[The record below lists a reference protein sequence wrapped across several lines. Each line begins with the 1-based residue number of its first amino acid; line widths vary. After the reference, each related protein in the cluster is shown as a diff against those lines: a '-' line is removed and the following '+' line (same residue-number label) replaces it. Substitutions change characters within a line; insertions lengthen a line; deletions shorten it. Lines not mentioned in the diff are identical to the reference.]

1 MVNRQRLVDDF
12 IALCRTNSPPKQEAE
27 VIQVVLPRLQ
37 RLGLEI
43 QRDEAG
49 KRIGGNADNVI
60 ARLPAIVTGAPPI
73 FFSAHF
79 DTVEPNPNVQII
91 VEDDLIRTDGS
102 SILGADDKAGLASL
116 LEAIECIV
124 ENGLPHGEIWL
135 LLSVAEEIGL
145 LGAKHLPLERIP
157 AAMGFVLDT
166 GPPVG
171 KVVVGAPTHDHLTVR
186 VIGRAAHAGAAPE
199 QGISAIVAASRA
211 IARMKLGR
219 IDEETT
225 ANIGS
230 LHGGQATN
238 VVCPEVEIRA
248 EARSHST
255 QKLEA
260 QIAHMIA
267 CFREEAEAMGAQVE
281 VETARH
287 YEAYRL
293 SENAPVVQVA
303 RESALA
309 LGLPYESKLAGG
321 GSDANVYNA
330 KGIPTAVL
338 STGMDQVHTHN
349 ECCRISDL
357 EKTTLWVL
365 EIVRRVAEGAS
376 QS

>member
-1 MVNRQRLVDDF
+1 MVKRQRLINDF
-12 IALCRTNSPPKQEAE
+12 IALCRVNSPPKQEAE
-27 VIQVVLPRLQ
+27 VIEAVLPRLQ
-37 RLGLEI
+37 RLGLEV

-60 ARLPAIVTGAPPI
+60 ARLPANVTGAPPI

-91 VEDDLIRTDGS
+91 VEDDLIRTDGN

-157 AAMGFVLDT
+157 ATMGFVLDT

-230 LHGGQATN
+230 FHGGQATN

-260 QIAHMIA
+260 QMAHMIA

-281 VETARH
+281 IETARH

-293 SENAPVVQVA
+293 SEDAPVVQVA

-330 KGIPTAVL
+330 KGIPTVVL

-357 EKTTLWVL
+357 EKTALWVL
-365 EIVRRVAEGAS
+365 EIVRRVAEGARS
-376 QS
+376 Q

>member
-1 MVNRQRLVDDF
+1 MVNTKRLVDDF
-12 IALCRTNSPPKQEAE
+12 IALCRINSPPRQEAA
-27 VIQVVLPRLQ
+27 VIESVLPRLQ

-49 KRIGGNADNVI
+49 AHIGGNADNVI
-60 ARLPAIVTGAPPI
+60 ARLPRNLPGAPPV

-91 VEDDLIRTDGS
+91 VEDDLIRTDGT
-102 SILGADDKAGLASL
+102 SILGADDKAGMASL
-116 LEAIECIV
+116 LEAIECVV
-124 ENGLPHGEIWL
+124 EHNLPHGDIWL

-145 LGAKHLPLERIP
+145 LGAKHLPLERVN
-157 AAMGFVLDT
+157 ATMGFVLDT

-199 QGISAIVAASRA
+199 LGISAIVVASRA

-225 ANIGS
+225 ANIGTF
-230 LHGGQATN
+230 HGGQATN

-248 EARSHST
+248 EARSHDT
-255 QKLEA
+255 AKLET
-260 QIAHMIA
+260 QLTHMIS
-267 CFREEAEAMGAQVE
+267 CFREEAEQMGAQVHI
-281 VETARH
+281 ETSRH

-293 SENAPVVQVA
+293 PEDAPVVRVA

-309 LGLPYESKLAGG
+309 LGLPYEAKLAGG
-321 GSDANVYNA
+321 GSDANVYNS
-330 KGIPTAVL
+330 KGIPTVVL
-338 STGMDQVHTHN
+338 STGMDKVHTHD

-357 EKTTLWVL
+357 QTTAQWVL
-365 EIVRRVAEGAS
+365 EIVKRLAS
-376 QS
+376 G

>member
-1 MVNRQRLVDDF
+1 MVHTQRLVDDF
-12 IALCRTNSPPKQEAE
+12 LALCRINSPPKQEAE
-27 VIQVVLPRLQ
+27 VIDAVLPRLH
-37 RLGLEI
+37 RLGLEVR
-43 QRDEAG
+43 RDNAG
-49 KRIGGNADNVI
+49 EKIGGNADNVI
-60 ARLPAIVTGAPPI
+60 ARLPANVPGVPPI

-79 DTVEPNPNVQII
+79 DTVEPNPNVQVI
-91 VEDDLIRTDGS
+91 VEDDLIRTDGT
-102 SILGADDKAGLASL
+102 SILGADDKAGLAPL

-124 ENGLPHGEIWL
+124 ENNLPHGEIWL

-145 LGAKHLPLERIP
+145 LGAKHLPLERIN
-157 AAMGFVLDT
+157 ATMGFVLDT

-171 KVVVGAPTHDHLTVR
+171 RVVVGAPTHDHLTVR

-225 ANIGS
+225 ANIGTF
-230 LHGGQATN
+230 HGGQATN

-248 EARSHST
+248 EARSHNL

-260 QIAHMIA
+260 QIQHMIA
-267 CFREEAEAMGAQVE
+267 CFREEAEAMGAQAE
-281 VETARH
+281 IETSRH

-293 SENAPVVQVA
+293 SEDAPVVRIA

-309 LGLPYESKLAGG
+309 LGLPYEAKLAGG

-330 KGIPTAVL
+330 KGIPTVVL
-338 STGMDQVHTHN
+338 STGMDKVHTHN

-357 EKTTLWVL
+357 EKTARWVL
-365 EIVRRVAEGAS
+365 EIVRRVAEG
-376 QS
+376 

>member
-1 MVNRQRLVDDF
+1 MIQRQRLVDDF
-12 IALCRTNSPPKQEAE
+12 IALCRINSPPKQEAE
-27 VIQVVLPRLQ
+27 VIEAVLPRLR

-43 QRDEAG
+43 QRDEAS
-49 KRIGGNADNVI
+49 KHIGGNADNVI
-60 ARLPAIVTGAPPI
+60 ARLPANVTGAPPI

-91 VEDDLIRTDGS
+91 VEDDLIRTDGN
-102 SILGADDKAGLASL
+102 SILGADDKAGMASL

-124 ENGLPHGEIWL
+124 ENNLPHGEIWL

-145 LGAKHLPLERIP
+145 LGAKHLPLEQVN
-157 AAMGFVLDT
+157 ATMGFVLDT

-230 LHGGQATN
+230 FHGGQATN
-238 VVCPEVEIRA
+238 VVCPEVQIRA

-255 QKLEA
+255 EKLEA
-260 QIAHMIA
+260 QMAHMIA

-281 VETARH
+281 VETSRH

-293 SENAPVVQVA
+293 SEDAPVVQVA
-303 RESALA
+303 RQSALA
-309 LGLPYESKLAGG
+309 LGLPYEAKLAGG

-330 KGIPTAVL
+330 KGIPTVVL

-349 ECCRISDL
+349 ERCRISDL
-357 EKTTLWVL
+357 EKTALWVL
-365 EIVRRVAEGAS
+365 EIVRRVSGS
-376 QS
+376 

>member
-1 MVNRQRLVDDF
+1 MVKRQRLVDDF
-12 IALCRTNSPPKQEAE
+12 IALCRINSPPKQEAE
-27 VIQVVLPRLQ
+27 VVEAVLPRLQ
-37 RLGLEI
+37 RLGLEV

-60 ARLPAIVTGAPPI
+60 ARLPANVPNAPPI

-102 SILGADDKAGLASL
+102 TILGADDKAGMASL

-135 LLSVAEEIGL
+135 LLSIAEEIGL
-145 LGAKHLPLERIP
+145 LGAKHLPLERVN
-157 AAMGFVLDT
+157 ATMGFVLDT

-230 LHGGQATN
+230 FHGGQATN

-248 EARSHST
+248 EARSHNT
-255 QKLEA
+255 QKLEE
-260 QIAHMIA
+260 QMAHMIA
-267 CFREEAEAMGAQVE
+267 CFREEAEAMGAKVE
-281 VETARH
+281 VETTRH

-293 SENAPVVQVA
+293 SEDDPVVQIA

-309 LGLPYESKLAGG
+309 LGLPYEAKLAGG

-330 KGIPTAVL
+330 KGIPTVVL

-357 EKTTLWVL
+357 EKTALWVL
-365 EIVRRVAEGAS
+365 EIVRRVAIHH
-376 QS
+376 

>member
-1 MVNRQRLVDDF
+1 MIRTERLVEDF
-12 IALCRTNSPPKQEAE
+12 LALCRINSPPKQEAE
-27 VIQVVLPRLQ
+27 VINAVLPRLHT
-37 RLGLEI
+37 LGLEI
-43 QRDEAG
+43 QRDNAG
-49 KRIGGNADNVI
+49 EQIGGNADNVI
-60 ARLPAIVTGAPPI
+60 ARLPADVQGVPPI

-102 SILGADDKAGLASL
+102 SILGADDKAGLAPL
-116 LEAIECIV
+116 MEAIECIV
-124 ENGLPHGEIWL
+124 ENNLPHGEIWL

-145 LGAKHLPLERIP
+145 LGAKHLPLERIN
-157 AAMGFVLDT
+157 ATMGFVLDT

-171 KVVVGAPTHDHLTVR
+171 RVVVGAPTHDHLTVR

-199 QGISAIVAASRA
+199 QGISAIVSASRA

-225 ANIGS
+225 ANIGTF
-230 LHGGQATN
+230 HGGQATN

-248 EARSHST
+248 EARSHNP

-260 QIAHMIA
+260 QIQHMIA
-267 CFREEAEAMGAQVE
+267 CFREEAEAMGAQAE
-281 VETARH
+281 IETSRH

-293 SENAPVVQVA
+293 SEDAPVVRIA

-309 LGLPYESKLAGG
+309 LGLPYEAKLAGG

-330 KGIPTAVL
+330 KGIPTVVL
-338 STGMDQVHTHN
+338 STGMDKVHTHN

-357 EKTTLWVL
+357 EKTARWVL
-365 EIVRRVAEGAS
+365 EIVRRVAEG
-376 QS
+376 

>member
-12 IALCRTNSPPKQEAE
+12 IALCRINSPPRQEAE
-27 VIQVVLPRLQ
+27 VINAVLPRLQ

-43 QRDEAG
+43 QRDDAG
-49 KRIGGNADNVI
+49 ARIGGNADNVI
-60 ARLPAIVTGAPPI
+60 ARLPANKEGLAPI

-79 DTVEPNPNVQII
+79 DTVEPNPGVQII
-91 VEDDLIRTDGS
+91 VEDDLIRTDGT
-102 SILGADDKAGLASL
+102 SILGADDKAGMASL

-124 ENGLPHGEIWL
+124 ENNLAHGDIWL

-145 LGAKHLPLERIP
+145 LGAKHLPLERVN
-157 AAMGFVLDT
+157 ATMGFVLDT

-171 KVVVGAPTHDHLTVR
+171 KVVVGAPTHDHLTVK

-199 QGISAIVAASRA
+199 QGISAIVVASRA

-225 ANIGS
+225 ANIGTF
-230 LHGGQATN
+230 HGGQATN

-248 EARSHST
+248 EARSHNT

-260 QIAHMIA
+260 QIQHMLD
-267 CFREEAEAMGAQVE
+267 CFREEAQAMGAQVE
-281 VETARH
+281 VETSRH

-293 SENAPVVQVA
+293 SEHSPVVQVA

-309 LGLPYESKLAGG
+309 LGLPYEAKLAGG

-330 KGIPTAVL
+330 KGIPTVVL
-338 STGMDQVHTHN
+338 STGMDKVHTHD

-365 EIVRRVAEGAS
+365 EIVKRVAGG
-376 QS
+376 Q

>member
-1 MVNRQRLVDDF
+1 MIRRERLVDDF
-12 IALCRTNSPPKQEAE
+12 IALCRINSPPKQEAE
-27 VIQVVLPRLQ
+27 VIEVVLPRLQ
-37 RLGLEI
+37 RLGLEVWC
-43 QRDEAG
+43 DDVG
-49 KRIGGNADNVI
+49 KHIGGNADNVI
-60 ARLPAIVTGAPPI
+60 ARLPANVPDVPSI

-102 SILGADDKAGLASL
+102 TILGADDKAGMASL

-145 LGAKHLPLERIP
+145 LGAKHLPLERVN
-157 AAMGFVLDT
+157 ATMGFVLDT

-230 LHGGQATN
+230 FHGGQATN

-248 EARSHST
+248 EARSHNT

-260 QIAHMIA
+260 QMAHMIA

-281 VETARH
+281 IESSRH

-293 SENAPVVQVA
+293 SENDPVVQVA
-303 RESALA
+303 RDSALA
-309 LGLPYESKLAGG
+309 LGLPYEAKLAGG

-330 KGIPTAVL
+330 KGIPTVVL
-338 STGMDQVHTHN
+338 STGMDKVHTHE

-357 EKTTLWVL
+357 EKTALWVL
-365 EIVRRVAEGAS
+365 EIVKRVTGREA
-376 QS
+376 

>member
-1 MVNRQRLVDDF
+1 MVKRQRLVDDF
-12 IALCRTNSPPKQEAE
+12 IALCRINSPPKQEAA
-27 VIQVVLPRLQ
+27 VIEAVLPRLQ
-37 RLGLEI
+37 RLGLEV
-43 QRDEAG
+43 QRDDAG
-49 KRIGGNADNVI
+49 KHIGGNADNVI
-60 ARLPAIVTGAPPI
+60 ARLPANVIGAPPI

-79 DTVEPNPNVQII
+79 DTVEPNPNVQVI
-91 VEDDLIRTDGS
+91 VEDDRIRTDGS
-102 SILGADDKAGLASL
+102 SILGADDKAGLAPL

-145 LGAKHLPLERIP
+145 LGAKHLPLERVN
-157 AAMGFVLDT
+157 ATMGFVLDT

-230 LHGGQATN
+230 FHGGQATN
-238 VVCPEVEIRA
+238 VVCPEVQIRA
-248 EARSHST
+248 EARSHHPR
-255 QKLEA
+255 KLEE
-260 QIAHMIA
+260 QMAHMIA

-281 VETARH
+281 IETARH

-293 SENAPVVQVA
+293 SEDAPVVRIA

-309 LGLPYESKLAGG
+309 IGLPYEAKLAGG

-330 KGIPTAVL
+330 RGIPTVVL

-349 ECCRISDL
+349 ESCSISDL
-357 EKTTLWVL
+357 EKTALWVL
-365 EIVRRVAEGAS
+365 EIVKQVIAQR
-376 QS
+376 

>member
-1 MVNRQRLVDDF
+1 MIRRERLVDDF
-12 IALCRTNSPPKQEAE
+12 IALCRINSPPKQEAE
-27 VIQVVLPRLQ
+27 MIEAVLPRLQ
-37 RLGLEI
+37 RLGLEVWC
-43 QRDEAG
+43 DDAG
-49 KRIGGNADNVI
+49 KYIGGNADNVI
-60 ARLPAIVTGAPPI
+60 ARLPASVPDVPPI

-79 DTVEPNPNVQII
+79 DTVEPNPNVQIV

-102 SILGADDKAGLASL
+102 TILGADDKAGMASL

-145 LGAKHLPLERIP
+145 LGAKHLPLERVN
-157 AAMGFVLDT
+157 ATMGFVLDT

-199 QGISAIVAASRA
+199 QGISAIVVASRA

-230 LHGGQATN
+230 FHGGQATN

-248 EARSHST
+248 EARSHNT

-260 QIAHMIA
+260 QMAHMIA
-267 CFREEAEAMGAQVE
+267 CFREEAEAMGGQVE
-281 VETARH
+281 IESSRH

-293 SENAPVVQVA
+293 SEDDQVVQVA
-303 RESALA
+303 RDSALA
-309 LGLPYESKLAGG
+309 LGLPFEAKLAGG

-330 KGIPTAVL
+330 KGIPTVVL
-338 STGMDQVHTHN
+338 STGMDKVHTHE

-357 EKTTLWVL
+357 EKTALWVL
-365 EIVRRVAEGAS
+365 EIVKRVTAREA
-376 QS
+376 

>member
-12 IALCRTNSPPKQEAE
+12 IALCRINSPPKQEAE
-27 VIQVVLPRLQ
+27 VIEAVLPRLQ

-43 QRDEAG
+43 WRDDAG
-49 KRIGGNADNVI
+49 KHIGGNADNVI
-60 ARLPAIVTGAPPI
+60 AHLSANVTGVPPI

-91 VEDDLIRTDGS
+91 VEGDLIRTDGN

-116 LEAIECIV
+116 LEAIECIA
-124 ENGLPHGEIWL
+124 ENNLPHGEIWL

-145 LGAKHLPLERIP
+145 LGAKHLPLEQVN
-157 AAMGFVLDT
+157 ATMGFVLDT

-171 KVVVGAPTHDHLTVR
+171 RVVVGAPTHDHLTVR

-199 QGISAIVAASRA
+199 QGVSAIVVASRA

-230 LHGGQATN
+230 FHGGQATN

-255 QKLEA
+255 EKLEA
-260 QIAHMIA
+260 QVAHMIA

-281 VETARH
+281 VETSRH
-287 YEAYRL
+287 YQAYRL
-293 SENAPVVQVA
+293 SEDDPVVQIA

-309 LGLPYESKLAGG
+309 IGLPYEAKLAGG

-330 KGIPTAVL
+330 KGIPTVVL

-357 EKTTLWVL
+357 EKTARWVL
-365 EIVRRVAEGAS
+365 EIVRRVAES
-376 QS
+376 